1 MKILGLSCGRRMG
14 NTEVLVKEGL
24 MGAQELGAEVEL
36 VRLNDLK
43 LKPCTG
49 CNRCFEDVFTKGGS
63 GSCILKNDDLPFID
77 EKILDCDGLVLG
89 SPIYEKTPPGQ
100 LKILN
105 DRMGP
110 SHDMA
115 IRIVANQLQQ
125 EGKVPKKKGL
135 DPRSFKVRAASL
147 IAVGGSEWD
156 TLALPLMH
164 LFVLSMQT
172 AVVDKVLFNWVALPG
187 VVAFDDAKL
196 KRARESGRHLATTL
210 TKPIEG
216 AEYIGEPGLCPIC
229 HGDTRI
235 RQELPCNLRHMRR
248 EGHPRRSRRQSDL
261 RGQRR
266 GPPTVSRAAV
276 G

>member
-14 NTEVLVKEGL
+14 NTEVLVKEAL

-49 CNRCFEDVFTKGGS
+49 CNRCFEDMFTKGGS
-63 GSCILKNDDLPFID
+63 GDCILKNDDFRFID
-77 EKILDCDGLVLG
+77 EKILECDGLIVG

-115 IRIVANQLQQ
+115 IRLVAKQLQE

-135 DPRSFKVRAASL
+135 DPRSFKIRAASL

-156 TLALPLMH
+156 TLAIPLMH
-164 LFVLSMQT
+164 LFVLPMQME
-172 AVVDKVLFNWVALPG
+172 VVDKALFN
-187 VVAFDDAKL
+187 
-196 KRARESGRHLATTL
+196 
-210 TKPIEG
+210 
-216 AEYIGEPGLCPIC
+216 
-229 HGDTRI
+229 
-235 RQELPCNLRHMRR
+235 
-248 EGHPRRSRRQSDL
+248 
-261 RGQRR
+261 
-266 GPPTVSRAAV
+266 
-276 G
+276 